1 MSKNND
7 FSQFLAITSYE
18 ERFLGNKLN
27 LLNLIKPETIE
38 KVAPSLLIC
47 DNTVISEEQQI
58 INACILNDLRDLA
71 VIIPSTLAR
80 LEMFGPAINA
90 IE

>member
-1 MSKNND
+1 
-7 FSQFLAITSYE
+7 
-18 ERFLGNKLN
+18 
-27 LLNLIKPETIE
+27 LIKRETIE
-38 KVAPSLLIC
+38 KVAPSLLIS
-47 DNTVISEEQQI
+47 NNNEVSEEQQAVNTCI
-58 INACILNDLRDLA
+58 INDLRDLA